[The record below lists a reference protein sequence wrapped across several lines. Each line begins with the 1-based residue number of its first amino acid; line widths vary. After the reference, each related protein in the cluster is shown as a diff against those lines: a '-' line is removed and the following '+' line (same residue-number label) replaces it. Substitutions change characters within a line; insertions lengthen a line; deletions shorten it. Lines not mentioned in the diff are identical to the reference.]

1 MRPRQQ
7 SPGYPGHGQDRRR
20 GIVALG
26 AVAVVA
32 AAGLLAWARPA
43 AGPSTVAPSAAA
55 APPLEA
61 GTPFPEPR
69 ALPEFR
75 LLDQEARPFTRAS
88 LAGQWSLVFAGFT
101 HCPDVCPTTLVTLAA
116 IEKQLHGAG
125 RDLRVVFLSLD
136 PERDA
141 PAALGPYLDF
151 YSPRFTGATGP
162 AAEIDKLMAG
172 LGLSYI
178 KVPQE
183 AGRYTIDHSAALILV
198 DPAARAVAYFKPPLR
213 ADRIAADLRPLVRE
227 P

>member
-7 SPGYPGHGQDRRR
+7 SPRYPDGPHRRR
-20 GIVALG
+20 GVAAFVAL
-26 AVAVVA
+26 AVIV
-32 AAGLLAWARPA
+32 AAGLLAWVRPA
-43 AGPSTVAPSAAA
+43 AGPGALAPPAGPT
-55 APPLEA
+55 PPLEA

-69 ALPEFR
+69 VLPEFS
-75 LLDQEARPFTRAS
+75 LVNQDARPFTRDS

-116 IEKQLHGAG
+116 IDKQLHAAG

-141 PAALGPYLDF
+141 PAALAPYLDF
-151 YSPRFTGATGP
+151 YSPRFTGATG
-162 AAEIDKLMAG
+162 ASAEIDKLMAG

-213 ADRIAADLRPLVRE
+213 ADRIAADLLPLLRE
-227 P
+227 R